1 MWECFNCSFQNVD
14 AAPVCAKCRA
24 PKPDPN
30 QPRQGRSY
38 YAAQM
43 ASQERLASE
52 VMSLTLPP
60 PPTAKQ
66 LAEKWAEA
74 TANAESLAAE
84 MQLVERRQFAL
95 REALKLLLQVVKN
108 PQARGNEMQLQNVL
122 TTLRDWEQEF

>member
-30 QPRQGRSY
+30 QPRQGRSF

-60 PPTAKQ
+60 PPTQKQ
-66 LAEKWAEA
+66 LAEKWGEA
-74 TANAESLAAE
+74 AASPPALSE
-84 MQLVERRQFAL
+84 ELQLVERRQYAL
-95 REALKLLLQVVKN
+95 REAVKLLLQVVKN
-108 PQARGNEMQLQNVL
+108 PQARGNDQQLQNVL
-122 TTLRDWEQEF
+122 QTLRDWEQEF

>member
-38 YAAQM
+38 YAAQV

-60 PPTAKQ
+60 PPTARQ
-66 LAEKWAEA
+66 LADKWSEA
-74 TANAESLAAE
+74 ARSPELLAQEIA
-84 MQLVERRQFAL
+84 LLERREFAL
-95 REALKLLLQVVKN
+95 REAVRLLLQVVKN
-108 PQARGNEMQLQNVL
+108 PQARGNDQQLQNVL
-122 TTLRDWEQEF
+122 NSLRDWEQEF